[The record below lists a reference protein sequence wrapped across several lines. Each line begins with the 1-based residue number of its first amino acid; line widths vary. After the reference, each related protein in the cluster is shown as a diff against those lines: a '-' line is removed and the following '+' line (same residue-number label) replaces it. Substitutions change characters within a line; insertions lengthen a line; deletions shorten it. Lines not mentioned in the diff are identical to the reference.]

1 MRAVRLASSNAQQ
14 AKTMVMT
21 ETLTMRGLSSLGA
34 NSSGLPTGGTVTV
47 SVNMSMEQGPT
58 TRMQMGIRINEAGHV
73 VNLNEIITPQAIYTK
88 QPSVPGLKRGKPWFM
103 LDLDNIKGRT
113 NVAKLFRQA
122 QENDPMAS
130 LASPQSLTAL
140 ARLGAHFRWDGIQ
153 SVDGVQTT
161 KYAGTIPLG
170 GFLDAMSAVEQGMSN
185 SVPSARLRSGQPF
198 EVWIDGQ
205 HQMRKLIVRMAYGHA
220 SMVVQANVVAINRP
234 VHIVVPPPSQVTSDD
249 SF

>member
-1 MRAVRLASSNAQQ
+1 M
-14 AKTMVMT
+14 
-21 ETLTMRGLSSLGA
+21 
-34 NSSGLPTGGTVTV
+34 
-47 SVNMSMEQGPT
+47 
-58 TRMQMGIRINEAGHV
+58 
-73 VNLNEIITPQAIYTK
+73 NLDEIITPRAIYTK
-88 QPSVPGLKRGKPWFM
+88 QPSGPGTKHGKPWFM
-103 LDLDNIKGRT
+103 LTLDNIKGRT
-113 NVAKLFRQA
+113 NITKLFRQA

-140 ARLGAHFRWDGIQ
+140 ANLGAHFRWAGVQD
-153 SVDGVQTT
+153 VDGVEAT

-198 EVWIDGQ
+198 DVWIDGE
-205 HQMRKLIVRMAYGHA
+205 HQMRKLIVRMAYGQA

-234 VHIVVPPPSQVTSDD
+234 VHIAVPPPSQVTSDD